1 MSNKKLKENKEVLNE
16 DYAVLVGQVLPILTL
31 GLIAAVKIGIN
42 LLSDSNFKASQL
54 SRNVYDALDKL
65 YDDREF
71 VKDFVSILQK
81 EGNLEDIVR
90 SAIDFNK
97 EDFYKYAPK
106 GSTSRNRIEDQRFY
120 KRYIINRLTS
130 NDEWDWDAPAS
141 RVINNVMKSNGYK
154 KFSKKHNFTNQDDT
168 MMRALFYYMISR
180 PDFAKN
186 VKKYL
191 YTAVK
196 QNQNTIIRAIDKSD
210 FDTASGW

>member
-1 MSNKKLKENKEVLNE
+1 MDIDWSYIVSH
-16 DYAVLVGQVLPILTL
+16 VLPVLIIGLLIVTRL
-31 GLIAAVKIGIN
+31 GFMMFDN
-42 LLSDSNFKASQL
+42 SNFKSSQL
-54 SRNVYDALDKL
+54 TRNVYDALDKL

-106 GSTSRNRIEDQRFY
+106 GSTSRNRVEDQRFY

-168 MMRALFYYMISR
+168 MMRALIYYMISR

-210 FDTASGW
+210 FDTMPGF